1 MFVTGTQAPRD
12 VEEYALSS
20 AWDITTA
27 SHTTAYSLVSQDTGP
42 QGLYFSP
49 NGQNMFVAGNSSDS
63 ILHYTLSTGWDLS
76 STVSYVGNFSVS
88 SQDTIPT
95 GVTFGD
101 SGTKMYVVGRTNDSI
116 YQYNLSSAYT
126 ITSGVSLANTLDI
139 GATSTIVTNGFA
151 NPHGISISSD
161 GTKIWVIGT
170 GEDKISQ
177 INLSTAYD
185 LSTASYNS
193 DLVGIGWYT
202 TTPNDLYINE
212 SAGRAPG

>member
-27 SHTTAYSLVSQDTGP
+27 SHTTAYSLASQDTAP

-49 NGQNMFVAGNSSDS
+49 NGQNMFVAGNSTDS

-76 STVSYVGNFSVS
+76 STVSYEGNFSVS
-88 SQDTIPT
+88 SQATLPT

-116 YQYNLSSAYT
+116 HQYNLSSAYT
-126 ITSGVSLANTLDI
+126 ITSGVTHAHTLDI
-139 GATSTIVTNGFA
+139 GQSSSIIGTPNGFQ
-151 NPHGISISSD
+151 NPHG
-161 GTKIWVIGT
+161 TV
-170 GEDKISQ
+170 
-177 INLSTAYD
+177 
-185 LSTASYNS
+185 SYTH
-193 DLVGIGWYT
+193 L
-202 TTPNDLYINE
+202 
-212 SAGRAPG
+212 RAH